1 MVSAHQVNWL
11 APVPAVGASVAVQVR
26 HRGACVPSTVM
37 RADAQGIEVVLSES
51 VQGVAPGQSLVLYD
65 GDVVLGGGVIT
76 RAGRGALPVMA
87 A

>member
-1 MVSAHQVNWL
+1 VNWL
-11 APVPAVGASVAVQVR
+11 APVPAVGSSVAVQVR

-51 VQGVAPGQSLVLYD
+51 VHGVAPGQSLVLYD